1 MTPDEI
7 FDAMGEFVVRVF
19 PDATPAD
26 HMRKLSDE
34 SLESAE
40 CTDDIMEFA
49 DCLLCIYGAAFK
61 SGFSYTDLHAAAM
74 RKLIIN
80 RARKWRKLPDGTYQ
94 HIKNEGNDRKI

>member
-1 MTPDEI
+1 MTPDEL
-7 FDAMGEFVVRVF
+7 FDEMGKFAVAVF
-19 PDATPAD
+19 PDATAAD
-26 HMRKLSDE
+26 HMRKLSIE

-61 SGFSYTDLHAAAM
+61 SGFSYADLNAAAM

-80 RARKWRKLPDGTYQ
+80 RARNWRKLPDGTYQ
-94 HIKNEGNDRKI
+94 HIKNEGND